1 MKYCKIL
8 LFPFCL
14 LLYVQALSQTEFTG
28 QLKNTAN
35 VAIGNANILL
45 STTNSNLILAYG
57 ITDNTGSFKVT
68 LNTKNDSV
76 KITISCIGYSKIEKN
91 IVTQSQFYN
100 FILLEK
106 ATELPTVAVKNNP
119 ISLQGDTTNYSAS
132 FFTAK
137 QDRVIGDVLA
147 KLPGIEIDANG
158 TITYNGKPIS
168 NYYIDGLDLLGTKYN
183 IANQNIP
190 AELVDKIQLLNNHQA
205 IRTLDSF
212 STTRATAIN
221 IKLKAKAKNRLI
233 SKAKLGIG
241 ITPILWDNE
250 LTTLNFRKNLQLIGA
265 YKNNNSG
272 SYLYNE
278 LNDNYAIKQLG
289 EEDDN
294 TSNVKL
300 LNLVNL
306 PAINLPA
313 KRYTI
318 NNSHLAHFNILTV
331 LKNKAQLK
339 LNVSQYF
346 DTNTSTGSNTIS
358 FFLPND
364 TINFKEIYNNK
375 KKDNKFKTELTYTI
389 NTKNYYLNNLLTYK
403 NENTAETGNIETTQ
417 RILQKLSS
425 TTNNISNEF
434 TLNKVKRKALLSFSS
449 KLNYTVNPQKLAV
462 LPGTFAEVFNGGA
475 DFSEILQKTNL
486 KNLLTNTFI
495 SLRRKKNVSVRKQ
508 DWH

>member
-1 MKYCKIL
+1 M
-8 LFPFCL
+8 
-14 LLYVQALSQTEFTG
+14 
-28 QLKNTAN
+28 
-35 VAIGNANILL
+35 
-45 STTNSNLILAYG
+45 
-57 ITDNTGSFKVT
+57 
-68 LNTKNDSV
+68 
-76 KITISCIGYSKIEKN
+76 
-91 IVTQSQFYN
+91 
-100 FILLEK
+100 
-106 ATELPTVAVKNNP
+106 
-119 ISLQGDTTNYSAS
+119 
-132 FFTAK
+132 
-137 QDRVIGDVLA
+137 
-147 KLPGIEIDANG
+147 
-158 TITYNGKPIS
+158 
-168 NYYIDGLDLLGTKYN
+168 
-183 IANQNIP
+183 
-190 AELVDKIQLLNNHQA
+190 VDKIQLLNNHQA

-331 LKNKAQLK
+331 LKNKAQLN

-495 SLRRKKNVSVRKQ
+495 TLRKKKKNVSVRKQ